1 MSKNRK
7 SVTPSKKGRKVKEM
21 WQEDEDMPGAIHLV
35 NSNGDIGRSSKKLV
49 FHRKILKK
57 APINFVNF

>member
-7 SVTPSKKGRKVKEM
+7 SVTPSKGKRKVKEM

-35 NSNGDIGRSSKKLV
+35 NSNGDIGRSSKKTS
-49 FHRKILKK
+49 FS
-57 APINFVNF
+57 